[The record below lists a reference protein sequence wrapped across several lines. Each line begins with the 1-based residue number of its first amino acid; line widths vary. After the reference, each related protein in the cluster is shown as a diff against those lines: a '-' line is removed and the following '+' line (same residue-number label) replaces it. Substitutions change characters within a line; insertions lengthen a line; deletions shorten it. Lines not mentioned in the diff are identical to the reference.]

1 MSCELLIHQCIF
13 KLTKL
18 ALCAVLAY
26 ATFVIVVCNAFTG
39 SHGAGAYPTCNM
51 AQWKGHLSIAGLT
64 QRDNRSHLDQ
74 HSFKHFPLFNMR
86 N

>member
-1 MSCELLIHQCIF
+1 MSYLFINVYLSLLNLHYVQF
-13 KLTKL
+13 LRML
-18 ALCAVLAY
+18 
-26 ATFVIVVCNAFTG
+26 TFVIVVCNAFTG

-51 AQWKGHLSIAGLT
+51 AQWKGDLSIAGLT